1 MAHNAFKMELQ
12 FNDLPKAIVELQ
24 ESVNEIKQ
32 LLLQK
37 TDDTKSE
44 SDELLTVEDTAKFLS
59 LSVPTIYGL
68 ISKGDLPM
76 MKRGKRCYF
85 SKKEL
90 IEYLR
95 EGRRKTNSEIQREAN
110 NRTKRNSL

>member
-1 MAHNAFKMELQ
+1 MELQ

-37 TDDTKSE
+37 TEDTKSD

-95 EGRRKTNSEIQREAN
+95 EGRRKTNSEIKLEAN
-110 NRTKRNSL
+110 NRTKRSSL

>member
-1 MAHNAFKMELQ
+1 MEDLT

-37 TDDTKSE
+37 TEDTKSD

>member
-1 MAHNAFKMELQ
+1 MELQ

>member
-1 MAHNAFKMELQ
+1 MELQ

-37 TDDTKSE
+37 TEDTKSD

-95 EGRRKTNSEIQREAN
+95 EGRRKTNSEIEREAN